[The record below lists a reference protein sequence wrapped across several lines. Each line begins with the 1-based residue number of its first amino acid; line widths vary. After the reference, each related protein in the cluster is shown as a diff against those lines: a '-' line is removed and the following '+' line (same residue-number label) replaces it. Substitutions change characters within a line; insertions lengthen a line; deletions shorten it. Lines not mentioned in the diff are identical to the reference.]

1 MLIYDKKGD
10 KIDVYSMQA
19 QEEKIKKYREKII
32 SNLNKDELLYSLTT
46 NSANII
52 SQIRSGDNSNMQPLI
67 YSNGVFI
74 DNIGWLKLV
83 PMKYIFPYN
92 PQRQKEII
100 AKYIEGE
107 YDNLNVKS
115 IIERLPGKNFVYK
128 DYRLLIVENFVDVRN
143 NFAAVREVIMGTKN
157 VINLPYTLYLLYLLK
172 RGEFSNLADANISEQ
187 LSLFDIDYLRSIKL
201 KDIQDILSTGLL
213 SGTMEEVIKKAEIG
227 SKILKKSK
235 IKR

>member
-1 MLIYDKKGD
+1 
-10 KIDVYSMQA
+10 
-19 QEEKIKKYREKII
+19 
-32 SNLNKDELLYSLTT
+32 
-46 NSANII
+46 
-52 SQIRSGDNSNMQPLI
+52 MQPLI